1 MSISKIRINFV
12 ELENIV
18 RFLKTLDQDTRASI
32 VAGNHII
39 ELKSTPTGVGNSLE
53 ATILTF
59 TSSGWRETNYI
70 KNISDF
76 ESW

>member
-1 MSISKIRINFV
+1 MSISKIRISFV

-18 RFLKTLDQDTRASI
+18 TFLKTLDQDTRSSV
-32 VAGNHII
+32 VAGDHII
-39 ELKSTPTGVGNSLE
+39 ELKSTPTGIGNSLE
-53 ATILTF
+53 VTILNF
-59 TSSGWRETNYI
+59 TSSGWCETNYI